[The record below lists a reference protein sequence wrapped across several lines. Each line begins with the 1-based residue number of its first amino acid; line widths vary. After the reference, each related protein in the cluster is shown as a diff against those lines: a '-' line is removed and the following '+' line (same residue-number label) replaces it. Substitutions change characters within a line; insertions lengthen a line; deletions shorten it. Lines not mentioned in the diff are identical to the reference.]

1 MKIEIS
7 VRIESILQGTQF
19 CVSVILATLR
29 KQEQEAHWRPVWPTL
44 GKQETKQNKTRQ
56 DKTKQ
61 NTGREKL

>member
-44 GKQETKQNKTRQ
+44 GKQEIKQN
-56 DKTKQ
+56 KTKQ